1 MIDYV
6 IRHPPQ
12 LASLLKALRA
22 QAGLSQAQ
30 VAARLGIS
38 HQAISAL
45 EKQPE
50 KATVERLMR
59 VLSVLQVALVLR
71 QGQDPSNGVRT
82 EW

>member
-1 MIDYV
+1 MDYV

-30 VAARLGIS
+30 VAARLGVS
-38 HQAISAL
+38 HQAVSAL

-59 VLSVLQVALVLR
+59 LLGVLQVALVLR
-71 QGQDPSNGVRT
+71 QGQDPSSDGSQ